1 MGPPEG
7 YSGWVGFRE
16 AREERMAQQMWI
28 NGQWTAGSAQGTIE
42 VLNPYTE
49 QRIDTVP
56 AGTPADVERAVQAAQ
71 AALAE
76 WRWMPAVERAGY
88 LHEVARKIRDN
99 AEALAQQMTQEGGK
113 PLVEN
118 LDEVG
123 WTEACFDY
131 YAEIGRH
138 SRGRVIPSIES
149 SQLSLVL
156 KEPYGVVGCIV
167 PWNYPLLLM
176 AWKVAPALAAGNTVV
191 LKPSSVTPL
200 ATLMLAGAFDHLPPG
215 TVNILTGSGEA
226 VGDAL
231 VTHPQV
237 PVVAFTGST
246 AVGQQIARLAAPM
259 MKKLHLELGGKD
271 AFIVAEDADL
281 DVAVSGVAWAALLN
295 NGQVC
300 TSTERIYVHE
310 SLYTEFTSLLTEYVE
325 GLVLGDPLQA
335 ETDLGPMA
343 RDSYRAKVERQVA
356 DAVQRGARVL
366 TGGRRP
372 PDLPTGYFYE
382 PTVLVEVNREMQV
395 MCEETFGPVLPI
407 ARFGTF
413 DQAVA
418 MANDSVYGLGAN
430 LYTHNARYVKR
441 FYEEVRAGTLW
452 INDPLTDN
460 DAGPFGGFGMSGIG
474 RELGEEG
481 LDEFRETK
489 HVHWD
494 FTMEAKAWW
503 YPYEVYNRE
512 R

>member
-1 MGPPEG
+1 MPQG
-7 YSGWVGFRE
+7 
-16 AREERMAQQMWI
+16 MWI
-28 NGQWTAGSAQGTIE
+28 DGRFTTGSSDHTME

-49 QRIDTVP
+49 QVLDMVP
-56 AGTPADVERAVQAAQ
+56 RGTPEDVDLAVEAAERAFAR
-71 AALAE
+71 
-76 WRWMPAVERAGY
+76 WRWIPAVERADY
-88 LHEVARKIRDN
+88 LHQVARKMREMEDQ
-99 AEALAQQMTQEGGK
+99 LARQLTLEGGK

-118 LDEVG
+118 LDEIG
-123 WTEACFDY
+123 WTAACFDY
-131 YAEIGRH
+131 YAQIGRH

-176 AWKVAPALAAGNTVV
+176 GWKVAPALAAGNTVV

-200 ATLMLAGAFDHLPPG
+200 SMLMLAEVFDHLPPG
-215 TVNILTGSGEA
+215 TVNILTGLGDQ

-231 VTHPQV
+231 VTHPRV
-237 PVVAFTGST
+237 PVIAFTGST
-246 AVGQQIARLAAPM
+246 AVGQRIAQLAGPM

-281 DVAVSGVAWAALLN
+281 DVAVPGVAWAALLN

-300 TSTERIYVHE
+300 TSTERIYVHDA
-310 SLYTEFTSLLTEYVE
+310 LYNEFTHSIAEYVA
-325 GLVLGDPLQA
+325 GLALGDPLDPA
-335 ETDLGPMA
+335 TDLGPMA
-343 RDSYRAKVERQVA
+343 RAGYRAKVEQQVA
-356 DAVQRGARVL
+356 DALERGARVL
-366 TGGRRP
+366 TGGRCP

-382 PTVLVEVNREMQV
+382 PTVLIELDRAMAV

-407 ARFGTF
+407 SRFETF
-413 DQAVA
+413 DQAIA
-418 MANDSVYGLGAN
+418 LANDSAYGLGAN
-430 LYTHNARYVKR
+430 LYTYNARYVKR

-481 LDEFRETK
+481 LDEFQGTK

-494 FTMEAKAWW
+494 FEMEPKTWW
-503 YPYEVYNRE
+503 
-512 R
+512 

>member
-1 MGPPEG
+1 MP
-7 YSGWVGFRE
+7 
-16 AREERMAQQMWI
+16 QKMWI
-28 NGQWTAGSAQGTIE
+28 NGELVTGSSEDTIE
-42 VLNPYTE
+42 VVNPYTE
-49 QRIDTVP
+49 QVIETVP
-56 AGTPADVERAVQAAQ
+56 AGTPADVARAVEAAQ
-71 AALAE
+71 AAFAE
-76 WRWMPAVERAGY
+76 WRWIPAVERADL
-88 LHEVARKIRDN
+88 LHEIARKLREQED
-99 AEALAQQMTQEGGK
+99 ALARQLSLEGGK

-123 WTEACFDY
+123 WAAACFDY

-200 ATLMLAGAFDHLPPG
+200 SALMLARVFDHLPPG
-215 TVNILTGSGEA
+215 TVNIVTGAGEA

-231 VTHPQV
+231 VAHPHV
-237 PVVAFTGST
+237 PVIAFTGST
-246 AVGQQIARLAAPM
+246 AVGQRIAQLAGPM

-281 DVAVSGVAWAALLN
+281 GVAVPGVAWAALLN

-300 TSTERIYVHE
+300 TSTERIYVHD
-310 SLYTEFTSLLTEYVE
+310 SLYNEFATLISEYVT
-325 GLVLGDPLQA
+325 GLVLGDPLDPA
-335 ETDLGPMA
+335 TDLGPMA
-343 RDSYRAKVERQVA
+343 RERYRAKVRRHVT
-356 DAVQRGARVL
+356 DATQRGARVL

-372 PDLPTGYFYE
+372 PDLPTGYFFE
-382 PTVLVEVNREMQV
+382 PTVLINVDREMAV

-407 ARFGTF
+407 DRFETF
-413 DQAVA
+413 DQAIA
-418 MANDSVYGLGAN
+418 LANDSIYGLGAN
-430 LYTHNARYVKR
+430 LYTHDARYVKR

-481 LDEFRETK
+481 LNEFQETK

-494 FTMEAKAWW
+494 FNMEPKEWW
-503 YPYEVYNRE
+503 YPYERYNQE

>member
-1 MGPPEG
+1 M
-7 YSGWVGFRE
+7 
-16 AREERMAQQMWI
+16 ARTMWI
-28 NGQWTAGSAQGTIE
+28 NGGFVGGAADETIE

-49 QRIDTVP
+49 QVLDVVP
-56 AGTPADVERAVQAAQ
+56 AGTPADVERAVAVAGKAFAQ
-71 AALAE
+71 
-76 WRWMPAVERAGY
+76 WRWIPAVERAEA
-88 LHEVARKIRDN
+88 LHEVARRLRES
-99 AEALAQQMTQEGGK
+99 EAAVARQLTLEGGK

-123 WTEACFDY
+123 WTAACFDY

-156 KEPYGVVGCIV
+156 QEPYGVVGCIV

-176 AWKVAPALAAGNTVV
+176 AWKVAPALAAGNTVI

-200 ATLMLAGAFDHLPPG
+200 STLMLAEVFGHLPSG
-215 TVNILTGSGEA
+215 VANIVTGSGEV
-226 VGDAL
+226 VGDSL
-231 VTHPQV
+231 VAHPRV
-237 PVVAFTGST
+237 PVIAFTGST
-246 AVGQQIARLAAPM
+246 AVGQHIARVAAPM

-271 AFIVAEDADL
+271 AFIIAEDADL
-281 DVAVSGVAWAALLN
+281 DVAVPGVAWAALLN

-300 TSTERIYVHE
+300 TSTERIYVHD
-310 SLYTEFTSLLTEYVE
+310 SLYNEFTGLIAEYVD
-325 GLVLGDPLQA
+325 GLVLGDPLDPK
-335 ETDLGPMA
+335 TDLGPMA
-343 RDSYRAKVERQVA
+343 RDGYRAKVERQVA
-356 DAVQRGARVL
+356 DAVQRGARIL

-372 PDLPTGYFYE
+372 PDLHTGYFYE
-382 PTVLVEVNREMQV
+382 PTVLVGVGREMEI

-407 ARFGTF
+407 VRFETF
-413 DQAVA
+413 DQAIA

-430 LYTHNARYVKR
+430 LYTNNACYVKR

-494 FTMEAKAWW
+494 FAMEPKVWW
-503 YPYEVYNRE
+503 YPYEQYNRARE
-512 R
+512 EW

>member
-1 MGPPEG
+1 MT
-7 YSGWVGFRE
+7 
-16 AREERMAQQMWI
+16 QKMWI
-28 NGQWTAGSAQGTIE
+28 GGQFVDGSSKDVIE

-49 QRIDTVP
+49 AVIDTVA
-56 AGTPADVERAVQAAQ
+56 AGTPADVERAVEAARV
-71 AALAE
+71 AFEE
-76 WRWMPAVERAGY
+76 WRWIPAVERADY
-88 LHEVARKIRDN
+88 LHEVARKLWEN
-99 AEALAQQMTQEGGK
+99 EQALARQMTLEGGK

-118 LDEVG
+118 LDEIG
-123 WTEACFDY
+123 WSYACFDY

-200 ATLMLAGAFDHLPPG
+200 SALMLARVFDHLPPG
-215 TVNILTGSGEA
+215 TVNIITGSGEA
-226 VGDAL
+226 VGDSL
-231 VTHPQV
+231 VGHPGV
-237 PVVAFTGST
+237 PVIAFTGST
-246 AVGQQIARLAAPM
+246 AVGQHISRLGGPM

-281 DVAVSGVAWAALLN
+281 DVAVGGVAWAALLN

-300 TSTERIYVHE
+300 TSTERIYVHD
-310 SLYTEFTSLLTEYVE
+310 SLYTEFTSLLAEYVE
-325 GLVLGDPLQA
+325 GLVLGDPLEP

-343 RDSYRAKVERQVA
+343 RDGYRAKVERQVA
-356 DAVQRGARVL
+356 DARKHGAQVL

-372 PDLPTGYFYE
+372 PDLPTGFFYE
-382 PTVLVEVNREMQV
+382 PTVLVEVKRDMQV

-407 ARFGTF
+407 AKFETF
-413 DQAVA
+413 DEAIA

-494 FTMEAKAWW
+494 MSMEPKDWW
-503 YPYEVYNRE
+503 YPYERYNRE

>member
-1 MGPPEG
+1 M
-7 YSGWVGFRE
+7 SHAV
-16 AREERMAQQMWI
+16 WI
-28 NGQWTAGSAQGTIE
+28 NGEFTPSSSRQVVE

-49 QRIDTVP
+49 QVIGTVS
-56 AGTPADVERAVQAAQ
+56 AGSPADVERAVQAAQ
-71 AALAE
+71 TAFAQ
-76 WRWMPAVERAGY
+76 WRWVPAVERADL
-88 LHEVARKIRDN
+88 LHEVARKLREKE
-99 AEALAQQMTQEGGK
+99 EALARQLTLEGGK

-123 WTEACFDY
+123 WTAACFDY

-176 AWKVAPALAAGNTVV
+176 GWKVAPALAAGNTVV

-200 ATLMLAGAFDHLPPG
+200 STLMLAEVFDHLPAG
-215 TVNILTGSGEA
+215 VFNIIAGKGKT
-226 VGDAL
+226 VGDVL
-231 VTHPQV
+231 VSHPGV
-237 PVVAFTGST
+237 PVIAFTGST
-246 AVGQQIARLAAPM
+246 AVGQHIIRQAGPL

-281 DVAVSGVAWAALLN
+281 DVAVPGVAWAALLN

-310 SLYTEFTSLLTEYVE
+310 SLYTEFTGLIAEYVA
-325 GLVLGDPLQA
+325 GLVLGDPLDPV
-335 ETDLGPMA
+335 TDLGPMA
-343 RDSYRAKVERQVA
+343 HDGYRAKVERHVA
-356 DAVQRGARVL
+356 DAVERGARVL

-382 PTVLVEVNREMQV
+382 PTVLIEVDREMAV

-407 ARFGTF
+407 TRYKTF
-413 DQAVA
+413 DEAIA
-418 MANDSVYGLGAN
+418 LANDSVYGLGAN
-430 LYTHNARYVKR
+430 LYTNNARYVKR

-494 FTMEAKAWW
+494 FVMEPKVWW
-503 YPYEVYNRE
+503 YPYKDYNQARE
-512 R
+512 EW